1 MAESTST
8 FTHSPAPPAGPVFG
22 LIDDLDLDGPDEALA
37 ATLPLDAEPLAGEF
51 LEVPES
57 LGSASTVGCLDEL
70 HWRAEAG
77 GWAPVE
83 GVDLFVV
90 TALVVAEPH
99 AARSGCRDDAHG
111 TTTPFCRGGHNA
123 PRACW

>member
-8 FTHSPAPPAGPVFG
+8 FTQPVFG
-22 LIDDLDLDGPDEALA
+22 LLDDLDLDGPDEALVT
-37 ATLPLDAEPLAGEF
+37 TLPLDAEPLAGE
-51 LEVPES
+51 VPES
-57 LGSASTVGCLDEL
+57 LRSASTVECLDEL

-83 GVDLFVV
+83 GVDLFAVAV
-90 TALVVAEPH
+90 LVVAEQH

-111 TTTPFCRGGHNA
+111 TTTPFCRGGHNT